1 MNNVFGNLFGR
12 IAPGLCRLGVSGGIA
27 VKTSSGYKSYN
38 VKTGRLTNCDNFVFP
53 DVSED
58 FFFVVPTNKVA
69 VGDIILVNGKPK
81 CVIEAE
87 KNKITVIN
95 YEDSTIDNI
104 IPERHVILG
113 NTYYYGKIV
122 SIFGGNPLN
131 GEKGTNKIMKYL
143 MMTEMMKGFS
153 GGNSFGSSNNGM
165 SAMLPLMMLGNVG
178 MDNLFSD
185 MFNFDFDVTDDE
197 EGEAEEKPKEND

>member
-122 SIFGGNPLN
+122 SIFGDNPLN

-153 GGNSFGSSNNGM
+153 GGNSFGNSNNGM
-165 SAMLPLMMLGNVG
+165 SAMLPLMMLGNGG
-178 MDNLFSD
+178 MDNIFSD
-185 MFNFDFDVTDDE
+185 MFNFDFDVDE
-197 EGEAEEKPKEND
+197 EDNDEEEKPKEND

>member
-38 VKTGRLTNCDNFVFP
+38 IKTGRLTNCDNFVFP

-153 GGNSFGSSNNGM
+153 GGNSFGNSNNGM
-165 SAMLPLMMLGNVG
+165 SAMLPLMMLGNGG
-178 MDNLFSD
+178 MDNIFSD
-185 MFNFDFDVTDDE
+185 MFNFDFDVDE
-197 EGEAEEKPKEND
+197 EDDGEEKPKEND

>member
-58 FFFVVPTNKVA
+58 FFFVVPTNKAA

-153 GGNSFGSSNNGM
+153 GGNSFGNSNGGM
-165 SAMLPLMMLGNVG
+165 SSILPLMMLGNGG
-178 MDNLFSD
+178 MDNIFSD
-185 MFNFDFDVTDDE
+185 MFNFDFDTDVADDE
-197 EGEAEEKPKEND
+197 VDDKDKENN